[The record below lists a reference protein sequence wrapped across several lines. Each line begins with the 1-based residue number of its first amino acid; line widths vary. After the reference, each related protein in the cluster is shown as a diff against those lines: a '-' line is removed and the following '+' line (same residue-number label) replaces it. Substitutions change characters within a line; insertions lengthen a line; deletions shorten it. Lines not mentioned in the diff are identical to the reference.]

1 LEPLVKLINHLET
14 VYKSKGV
21 HFYILYCK
29 SIRGN
34 LMNYLSGNPERD
46 SLSVCTKD
54 GIPKCLGD
62 LIPLV
67 RRESYLAI
75 AMIHTILFST
85 RSLKTGKKPDLS
97 TITQPNKVGDVPNL
111 DKHMAS
117 F

>member
-1 LEPLVKLINHLET
+1 
-14 VYKSKGV
+14 
-21 HFYILYCK
+21 
-29 SIRGN
+29 
-34 LMNYLSGNPERD
+34 MNYLSGNPERD